1 MELTMTDQSP
11 TPTLAGA
18 QLGRVRPVRQVPG
31 GVWFAREDGTLENLP
46 AALRVVPQKRL
57 VRCED
62 LARQL
67 LKARGDREVA
77 PLAYAS
83 TATLFWMHEAL
94 IAPPSSAAA
103 PFQPLCP
110 LPPGLADH
118 EGRLV
123 LKMAGELPLWELA
136 DGQLQHLRDQYELL
150 LATETPPSITHEQWE
165 RIIAE
170 AGKSSLRTLVAQH
183 GPSALI
189 QVLHGTPEGAW
200 RT

>member
-1 MELTMTDQSP
+1 MNDQP
-11 TPTLAGA
+11 PLPTLAGA
-18 QLGRVRPVRQVPG
+18 QHGRVRPVRQVPG
-31 GVWFAREDGTLENLP
+31 GVWFAREDGDLECLP
-46 AALRVVPQKRL
+46 AALRIVPQKKL

-62 LARQL
+62 LARQF
-67 LKARGDREVA
+67 LKSRGDREVA

-94 IAPPSSAAA
+94 IAPPATPTA
-103 PFQPLCP
+103 PLVSLCP
-110 LPPGLADH
+110 LPPGIADQ

-165 RIIAE
+165 AIVRE
-170 AGKSSLRTLVAQH
+170 AGKSSLRTLALQH

-189 QVLHGTPEGAW
+189 QVLHGTPAAAW